1 VTAVAATDT
10 RADRSPVGSSGSGS
24 GGGRDRRWQLV
35 GPVAAA
41 AVALAAGL
49 VVAGRD
55 DAGSPA
61 PGDRSPAAQA
71 EPVAVSSDAPR
82 LATLDELVAA
92 SDVVVQ
98 GRVAETRQGRS
109 FGEPGGRTIVSRLV
123 TLRVDAV
130 LAGAAPAA
138 GAVLVE
144 EEGWLDD
151 GSPLVVDG
159 LRPTEEGDSGIWFL
173 AAGGDPDVPA
183 YVVVGPQGRYLAE
196 GERLA
201 GAAGGDPL
209 VSELASLGPDG
220 LADAVTAAETG
231 ERSTP

>member
-1 VTAVAATDT
+1 VAA
-10 RADRSPVGSSGSGS
+10 
-24 GGGRDRRWQLV
+24 
-35 GPVAAA
+35 
-41 AVALAAGL
+41 
-49 VVAGRD
+49 
-55 DAGSPA
+55 
-61 PGDRSPAAQA
+61 
-71 EPVAVSSDAPR
+71 
-82 LATLDELVAA
+82 LDELVAA
-92 SDVVVQ
+92 SDVVVE
-98 GRVAETRQGRS
+98 GRVVETRRGRS

-130 LAGAAPAA
+130 LAGAAPTA

-196 GERLA
+196 DGRLA
-201 GAAGGDPL
+201 GAAGDDPL
-209 VSELASLGPDG
+209 VSDLASLGPDG
-220 LADAVTAAETG
+220 LAEAITAADSRAGST
-231 ERSTP
+231 RSAP